1 MSATIARKLGLA
13 PPTPSP
19 ERRREA
25 LAQVFGY
32 GDLDLSGLPRAQL
45 VQLVWRMLG
54 REPDLALCPSTVG
67 CALDLLG
74 RDFDD
79 LEPALYKELLTRLYR
94 EQDQR
99 WLAYRSLPIPTRS
112 WRTTMSPI
120 HSAIYRACYP
130 DVEWVDDLMEARQL
144 SRRLAM
150 MDKIV
155 PGILAPER
163 WRDLARV
170 MPPRLHAIAD
180 AKARAQ
186 GAPGAAALPL
196 IMIETI
202 ENASIEDITRAD
214 H

>member
-1 MSATIARKLGLA
+1 MMSATLAQKLGLA

-45 VQLVWRMLG
+45 VQLVWRMLE

-74 RDFDD
+74 RDFDK
-79 LEPALYKELLTRLYR
+79 LEPTLYKELLTRLYR
-94 EQDQR
+94 EQDRR
-99 WLAYRSLPIPTRS
+99 WLAYRSLPIPARS
-112 WRTTMSPI
+112 WRATMSPV

-144 SRRLAM
+144 SRRLAKL
-150 MDKIV
+150 DKIV
-155 PGILAPER
+155 PGILSAER

-180 AKARAQ
+180 TKARAQ

-202 ENASIEDITRAD
+202 ENASIEDITRD
-214 H
+214 